1 MRTFHSSG
9 VAKLGK
15 LNEKEELIDD
25 AKQKDIVGD
34 LTLASRLFHQTKS
47 KNYNE
52 IIDEAYEIYN
62 RSRDIMYIHFECIIS
77 QMLWANKNGEEVLW
91 RLIEDRDKVAPI
103 CYSVQSVPEKS
114 SWLLGLGFSNPKR
127 QIIKGVQ
134 KSGKYSGIYDRM
146 LCGGEL

>member
-1 MRTFHSSG
+1 
-9 VAKLGK
+9 
-15 LNEKEELIDD
+15 
-25 AKQKDIVGD
+25 
-34 LTLASRLFHQTKS
+34 
-47 KNYNE
+47 
-52 IIDEAYEIYN
+52 
-62 RSRDIMYIHFECIIS
+62 MYIHFECIIS